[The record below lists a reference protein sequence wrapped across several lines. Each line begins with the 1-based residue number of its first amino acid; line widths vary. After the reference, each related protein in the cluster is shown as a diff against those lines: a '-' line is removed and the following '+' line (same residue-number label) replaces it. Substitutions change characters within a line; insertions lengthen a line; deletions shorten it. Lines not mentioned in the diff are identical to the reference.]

1 MEGGKKRGKR
11 KYRDGGWNGVL
22 KKGHR
27 WDWGGTKLQATSH
40 SVYNSSRQ
48 RSEEAWVVVVVV
60 SSLKGWQIMGF
71 SNSALS
77 CGWHRVL
84 RREGCRNSC

>member
-1 MEGGKKRGKR
+1 MEGGKKRGKGM
-11 KYRDGGWNGVL
+11 YRDGGWYGVL

-27 WDWGGTKLQATSH
+27 WDWGVQSYKLQVTSR

-48 RSEEAWVVVVVV
+48 KPEEAWVVVV

-77 CGWHRVL
+77 CGWHRVGTL
-84 RREGCRNSC
+84 